1 MFRNAAVKGREKLDN
16 FEMDLGEK
24 KSSGL
29 CGMPAG
35 PQTALLLLS
44 PGQELLTLPKVSRQ
58 ARTGGQPG
66 PWCRLR
72 AQPRFSLKSLVQQL
86 PLMGQT
92 FAPEWADSGLNVA
105 I

>member
-16 FEMDLGEK
+16 IEMDLGEK

-29 CGMPAG
+29 CGIPAG

-58 ARTGGQPG
+58 AQTGGTA
-66 PWCRLR
+66 R
-72 AQPRFSLKSLVQQL
+72 SLVQAQSAVPASPSKASFSSSL
-86 PLMGQT
+86 RWVKPLLLNGQIQ
-92 FAPEWADSGLNVA
+92 A
-105 I
+105 

>member
-29 CGMPAG
+29 CGIPAG

-44 PGQELLTLPKVSRQ
+44 PGQELLTFPKVSRQ
-58 ARTGGQPG
+58 AWTGGQPG

-72 AQPRFSLKSLVQQL
+72 AQSPLLPQKPRSA
-86 PLMGQT
+86 
-92 FAPEWADSGLNVA
+92 APSDGSN
-105 I
+105 ICS